1 MSETAIILI
10 ILLGI
15 LLFFIEFFII
25 PGVTIAGI
33 GGFLLILGAIIAAF
47 HYHGPE
53 VGLWTL
59 GGTLLFFIFGIIFM
73 VRSRTWKRV
82 MLATNVDGTVENIQT
97 TGKIKPG
104 DSGKTITRLNPIGK
118 VLIDD
123 TVVEAKSIVGYMK
136 ENTDIE
142 VVKVQSTNIIVKPKN
157 N

>member
-1 MSETAIILI
+1 MSLLAIILI

-33 GGFLLILGAIIAAF
+33 GGFLLILGAVIAAF
-47 HYHGPE
+47 HFHGPE
-53 VGLWTL
+53 TGFWTL
-59 GGTLLFFIFGIIFM
+59 GGTLLFFVFSIIFM
-73 VRSRTWKRV
+73 IRSRTWKKV
-82 MLATNVDGTVENIQT
+82 MLDTNIDGTVENIQA

-104 DSGKTITRLNPIGK
+104 DTGKAITRLNPMGK
-118 VLIDD
+118 VLIND
-123 TVVEAKSIVGYMK
+123 TVVEAKSIVGYVK

-142 VVKVQSTNIIVKPKN
+142 VIKVLNTNIIVKPKN